1 MCARMLVALACLAAA
16 SAGCGGDDNERAQ
29 RAPVPVQLDV
39 NEPADMAVVQ
49 SDAVDVQ
56 GRVEPAGASVR
67 VMGDAAEV
75 SGGTFQARVALE
87 PGANVID
94 VIATARGRG
103 TAMTAFRVTRE
114 LPVEV
119 PDLDGLEV
127 PELEERLAE
136 VGLRPEI
143 DERSNLIEELLP
155 GDPAVCEQDPEP
167 GTEVRRGTTVRV
179 EVARSC

>member
-1 MCARMLVALACLAAA
+1 M
-16 SAGCGGDDNERAQ
+16 
-29 RAPVPVQLDV
+29 
-39 NEPADMAVVQ
+39 
-49 SDAVDVQ
+49 
-56 GRVEPAGASVR
+56 
-67 VMGDAAEV
+67 
-75 SGGTFQARVALE
+75 
-87 PGANVID
+87 
-94 VIATARGRG
+94 
-103 TAMTAFRVTRE
+103 
-114 LPVEV
+114 